1 MRSPRPRPRRRV
13 RWGWLVTGVV
23 ALVVGAL
30 AASVALPIL
39 LHEPQGSSGQ
49 ARVEGYP
56 TTVTATGDDERTRT
70 LSATREN
77 GGPVDL
83 ARVSDGDRIIVTGSG
98 YTPNRGLYV
107 AICAVPAQLDGRP
120 GPCLGGVP
128 DQTREDLVEG
138 SVQWAPSNWINDE
151 FAWRIFGARGFDNR
165 AAGEFTAYLLV
176 GPSAD
181 DAVDCAAVKCGIYTR
196 NDHTAT
202 GDRVQD
208 LYLPVAWDTAPA
220 GAE

>member
-1 MRSPRPRPRRRV
+1 M

-23 ALVVGAL
+23 ALVIGAL

-70 LSATREN
+70 LSAAGEN

-83 ARVSDGDRIIVTGSG
+83 AAVREGDRIVVTGSG

-128 DQTREDLVEG
+128 EQTEEELPEG

-151 FAWRIFGARGFDNR
+151 FAWRIFGARGFDDR

-181 DAVDCAAVKCGIYTR
+181 AAVDCAAVECGIYTR

-208 LYLPVAWDTAPA
+208 IYLPIAWDTAPA